1 MTKEPMS
8 GSFVMCFRDSICL
21 ELFEEIA
28 RRAGDIHSARS
39 TALTILDTLDD
50 AGGFGALGTIRALV
64 GVHDLLTVAGLGN
77 LRHNA
82 CSPWYECCG
91 SRAGCIDELP
101 PSRASRIESSG
112 TSRKDCP
119 GLGPRRESDGEELR
133 LRLFYKSTRQR
144 PIGRVSDLPQD
155 QQYR

>member
-1 MTKEPMS
+1 MAKGPIMGPLS
-8 GSFVMCFRDSICL
+8 YVSKSDYL
-21 ELFEEIA
+21 ELLEEVA

-39 TALTILDTLDD
+39 TALTVLDALDD
-50 AGGFGALGTIRALV
+50 AGGFGALRTVGALV
-64 GVHDLLTVAGLGN
+64 SIHDLLTVAGLGN

-91 SRAGCIDELP
+91 SRAGCIEELP

-133 LRLFYKSTRQR
+133 LRLFYKSTRLLHGWLRVR
-144 PIGRVSDLPQD
+144 PRTGA
-155 QQYR
+155 

>member
-1 MTKEPMS
+1 MTKEPNM
-8 GSFVMCFRDSICL
+8 GSFIMCFGDRLL

-39 TALTILDTLDD
+39 TALTVLDTLDD

-64 GVHDLLTVAGLGN
+64 GIHDLLTVAGLGN

-82 CSPWYECCG
+82 CSPWYKCCG
-91 SRAGCIDELP
+91 SRAGCIEQLP

-119 GLGPRRESDGEELR
+119 GLVH
-133 LRLFYKSTRQR
+133 
-144 PIGRVSDLPQD
+144 GRNRMEKNCD
-155 QQYR
+155 